1 MQIRD
6 FKFINFGSGL
16 PGKKNYITKMGVIY
30 IYYNPVTLL
39 LDTLRAS
46 TNSSGRLW
54 VSNRVSPG
62 RALGIDVQ
70 LPAKIS
76 NVIFVLG
83 KQQPLITTTTYGTS

>member
-1 MQIRD
+1 
-6 FKFINFGSGL
+6 
-16 PGKKNYITKMGVIY
+16 MGVIY

-46 TNSSGRLW
+46 TNSSGRFW

-76 NVIFVLG
+76 KYDICPWENNNH
-83 KQQPLITTTTYGTS
+83 